1 MDNNDM
7 DNNEII
13 VGKVIYV
20 VLTNETIME
29 GFYLKWIGNILRHV
43 NQLIASI
50 PYFDKY
56 KVIDWDNRHMTNYA
70 GDDLTQYEKK
80 KNYVILYHMASWKL

>member
-1 MDNNDM
+1 MDNNDMDNNDM

-29 GFYLKWIGNILRHV
+29 GFYLK
-43 NQLIASI
+43 
-50 PYFDKY
+50 
-56 KVIDWDNRHMTNYA
+56 
-70 GDDLTQYEKK
+70 
-80 KNYVILYHMASWKL
+80 